1 MASRR
6 ITMGSK
12 VTKWLLVGLEAAILL
27 ALMVWVGRTYVADS
41 LWRKPTVGNLARAVK
56 LDPSNAAIHMRL
68 GGIYEYS
75 PADIQLDKAEEHYRR
90 AVQLDPYDPE
100 TWLNLAAA
108 LEFQGRLEE
117 AGSCLRRVDLLAP
130 NLPDYQWPVANF
142 YLLPGSVDEAFRHF
156 RVVLAGTQKYN
167 GNVFAL
173 AWRATDDGGKILQEL
188 IPDRVQ
194 TEFSY
199 LNFLVNQRR
208 WDEARA
214 VWSRIV
220 ASREEFTPS
229 DSSAYIDNLIALH
242 RPAEAYQVWTD
253 LEKKGLIRYSSP
265 PTDLNLLSNGDFE
278 DDLLNFGFAWRILP
292 LEGVYAGLDS
302 STYHSPGHSLLIQFS
317 GNQNL
322 LYQHVYRYVEVTP
335 GRSYRLQAFMKTE
348 GITTDS
354 GPRLEVYDA
363 YNIAAEDKFSDE
375 LTGSSDGWTPLLLD
389 FKAGPKTEL
398 MVLRLTRL
406 PSKKLD
412 NLIAGKVWL
421 DDVRITPTSK

>member
-1 MASRR
+1 
-6 ITMGSK
+6 MGSK

>member
-1 MASRR
+1 
-6 ITMGSK
+6 
-12 VTKWLLVGLEAAILL
+12 
-27 ALMVWVGRTYVADS
+27 
-41 LWRKPTVGNLARAVK
+41 VGNLARAVK